1 MIASLSYGSS
11 KTSRL
16 HDRANENGRSADSN
30 PARLTVRAGKRCC
43 SHGHSQLQEYL
54 PQLFL
59 REFQVTELLAELCKF
74 PPNLGSL
81 AAVLIKRHEAALL
94 AAPLSQRVLLGSAFC
109 IEN

>member
-1 MIASLSYGSS
+1 MIASLSYSS
-11 KTSRL
+11 LKTSKL
-16 HDRANENGRSADSN
+16 HDRVNEMGRSACSN
-30 PARLTVRAGKRCC
+30 PARHRVRAKNRCC
-43 SHGHSQLQEYL
+43 SHGHSQLQEHL

-81 AAVLIKRHEAALL
+81 AAALVKRHEAALL